1 MDKDSLDYLAGIGE
15 RMVAYDVIRSTIAE
29 YVLEND
35 IDDLDLAT
43 DLFVVGFIW
52 EAAQR
57 GEVLL
62 ESELTMLL
70 GADENFDEDQ
80 EFNTYILDDDNID
93 LSLEELLDRTVD
105 SYYEP
110 QEEDD
115 IDEDDFDE

>member
-29 YVLEND
+29 YVLENG

-110 QEEDD
+110 Q
-115 IDEDDFDE
+115 DEDDEFDEDDE